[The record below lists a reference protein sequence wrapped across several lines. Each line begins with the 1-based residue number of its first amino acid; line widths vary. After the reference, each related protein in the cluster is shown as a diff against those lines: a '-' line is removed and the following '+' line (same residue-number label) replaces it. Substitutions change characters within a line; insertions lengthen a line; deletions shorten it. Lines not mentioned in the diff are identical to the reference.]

1 MHRAAQRV
9 DNCEKHLDFFTK
21 AMFRPR
27 TRLSELITVIRKP
40 SARSTRK
47 KLGIDHQCG
56 QYYEHCTRLTKPR
69 DLKARLQCQPLP
81 SFSRQDEETLKFW
94 GEDDGPTVCSMGKFI
109 EIGAGALSARKD
121 GQVEGLGGLVQ
132 VEGKR
137 RLGKATPVRSR
148 WERNL
153 FKLQQA
159 SQTRS
164 TREDAKERRQK
175 VVRRSV
181 QWKPWW
187 RQGNNKC
194 AVSEEYASC

>member
-1 MHRAAQRV
+1 
-9 DNCEKHLDFFTK
+9 
-21 AMFRPR
+21 
-27 TRLSELITVIRKP
+27 
-40 SARSTRK
+40 
-47 KLGIDHQCG
+47 
-56 QYYEHCTRLTKPR
+56 
-69 DLKARLQCQPLP
+69 
-81 SFSRQDEETLKFW
+81 
-94 GEDDGPTVCSMGKFI
+94 MGKFI